1 MRTGG
6 CLSEGTRCVPYR
18 AEMCTYLSYDNVI
31 EISDLKHLSHLSDKV
46 IEEYEE
52 SAE

>member
-1 MRTGG
+1 M
-6 CLSEGTRCVPYR
+6 VPQGAWR
-18 AEMCTYLSYDNVI
+18 RMFAEFHANQKLGALVYQ
-31 EISDLKHLSHLSDKV
+31 LKHLAHLSDKV